1 MQEKLVFLKFRLRKT
16 HIYTHG
22 WAYFINLKTQ
32 SFIILG
38 PNSQSLF
45 GIFGIM
51 ILNSLYC
58 YISKE
63 TQLELNNESVG
74 IYIEEFIETDWFIY
88 KYLQFPKNGPN

>member
-1 MQEKLVFLKFRLRKT
+1 
-16 HIYTHG
+16 
-22 WAYFINLKTQ
+22 
-32 SFIILG
+32 
-38 PNSQSLF
+38 
-45 GIFGIM
+45 M

-88 KYLQFPKNGPN
+88 KYLQFSKNGPN